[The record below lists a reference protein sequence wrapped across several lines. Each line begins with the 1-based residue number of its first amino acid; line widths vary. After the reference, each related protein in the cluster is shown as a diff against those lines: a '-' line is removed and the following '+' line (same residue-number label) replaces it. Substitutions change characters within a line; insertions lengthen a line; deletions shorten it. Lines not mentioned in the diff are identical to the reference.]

1 MNIIVAC
8 MFSFFVLPVMPW
20 WFIAITGTIVGF
32 SSKGI
37 FSSFFSGFLCGA
49 IPWSTILIYKY
60 LSGADILIGRVSGM
74 LGMEGLIGALLATV
88 VIGGL
93 TAGMGALCSY
103 LFKNAF
109 KDQLTKA

>member
-1 MNIIVAC
+1 
-8 MFSFFVLPVMPW
+8 
-20 WFIAITGTIVGF
+20 
-32 SSKGI
+32 
-37 FSSFFSGFLCGA
+37 
-49 IPWSTILIYKY
+49 
-60 LSGADILIGRVSGM
+60 
-74 LGMEGLIGALLATV
+74 MEGLIGALLATI